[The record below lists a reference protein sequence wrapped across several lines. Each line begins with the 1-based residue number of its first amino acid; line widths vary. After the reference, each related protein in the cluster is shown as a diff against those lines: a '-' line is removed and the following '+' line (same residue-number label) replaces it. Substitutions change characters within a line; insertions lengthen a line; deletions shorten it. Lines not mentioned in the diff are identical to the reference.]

1 MLNGEHITIVAR
13 FLTILFVLT
22 GALLSDA
29 HAEPLRPD
37 LIAQPTPMFN
47 FNLQD
52 LIKPNAGTTSGTQAN
67 TGTQSN
73 PTAGTQT
80 NPNPKISINKQATQ
94 AYKQQTQQSAVRK
107 IMRAES
113 ERTYN
118 MSGRYGTES
127 GLAQKFSLPPL
138 PGDQGFADSNQDPR
152 KFLEESG
159 AIPDFGANN
168 SKNVNIVLPPLK
180 GLQQI
185 MNSSVTKNL
194 LKELTA
200 SEAAVLMQTYMMVE
214 NGAATGFMG
223 SMNIGSNLMTNLLD
237 TQNYQLA
244 LLEASDDTGKL
255 KKAYVARV
263 AQEMQGGANKDVW
276 PAALYIASGEDGQR
290 AQEIMQDL
298 SAGQRAYDLGS
309 LTVTNAGSPLALG
322 TSSND
327 SQLFTELLFVNNP
340 GGGGA
345 STSTGSLAP
354 SSGAQASSYK
364 NEQLD
369 QLKKDFR
376 ELVGDVEIKMT
387 SSGPSK
393 YARNVDLNFIAPKA
407 DQQGRRGVAAVNWQ
421 EVQVVWANLH
431 VILAQYCQWK
441 QSNPNENKEVFTK
454 ETDTTTKEIG
464 VKDAVGNPW
473 ELVSAPDMP
482 MSTNVIQQLYKMY
495 EQTQRTSDVKCSDL
509 AELAKPESIPDQ
521 ESANTGATNLND
533 CGPKKGCL
541 RNRVALQ
548 ISYLVA
554 RSRTLHTYRS
564 LFTVAGRFVTDPFS
578 ADLLMRVS
586 ARAFAGMNL
595 DDELRANYA
604 RYDDFIATMGQYA
617 QGNTGGSFVRPG
629 MNEAIQPGS
638 K

>member
-29 HAEPLRPD
+29 HALPLRPD

-47 FNLQD
+47 IQD
-52 LIKPNAGTTSGTQAN
+52 LINPNAGTTSGTQAN
-67 TGTQSN
+67 TGTS
-73 PTAGTQT
+73 AQT
-80 NPNPKISINKQATQ
+80 NPSAGVSINKQATDS
-94 AYKQQTQQSAVRK
+94 YNTTTKDSVVRQ
-107 IMRAES
+107 IMRAGS

-127 GLAQKFSLPPL
+127 GIAQLFSLPPL
-138 PGDQGFADSNQDPR
+138 PGDQGFADSNDDPER
-152 KFLEESG
+152 FLKESG
-159 AIPDFGANN
+159 AIPDLGANN
-168 SKNVNIVLPPLK
+168 TKSVNIVLPPLK

-185 MNSSVTKNL
+185 MNSTVTKNL
-194 LKELTA
+194 LKDLTA
-200 SEAAVLMQTYMMVE
+200 SESAVLMQTYMMVE

-223 SMNIGSNLMTNLLD
+223 SMNIGSNLMSNLLD
-237 TQNYQLA
+237 AQDYQLK
-244 LLEASDDTGKL
+244 LLDASDDTGKM

-263 AQEMQGGANKDVW
+263 AQEMQSGSNKDVW
-276 PAALYIASGEDGQR
+276 PAALYIASGEDGKK
-290 AQEIMQDL
+290 AQETMQDL
-298 SAGQRAYDLGS
+298 SGKKAYDLGS
-309 LTVTNAGSPLALG
+309 LTAANGGSPLASG
-322 TSSND
+322 ASSKD
-327 SQLFTELLFVNNP
+327 SQLFTELLFVNNT

-369 QLKKDFR
+369 ALKKDFR
-376 ELVGDVEIKMT
+376 ELFGDVEIRMS

-407 DQQGRRGVAAVNWQ
+407 DEKGRRRGVAKVNWE
-421 EVQVVWANLH
+421 EVQVVWQNLH
-431 VILAQYCQWK
+431 VILAEYCVWK
-441 QSNPNENKEVFTK
+441 QSNPNANKEVFDM
-454 ETDTTTKEIG
+454 ETDATTAAIG
-464 VKDAVGNPW
+464 KIDAAGNNPW
-473 ELVSAPDMP
+473 ELAGAPDMP
-482 MSTNVIQQLYKMY
+482 MTMNVIQILYKMY
-495 EQTQRTSDVKCSDL
+495 EQTKRTSDVKCSEFGDL
-509 AELAKPESIPDQ
+509 ANPQAIPDQ
-521 ESANTGATNLND
+521 ESQNNGAANLND
-533 CGPKKGCL
+533 CGPGKGCL

-564 LFTVAGRFVTDPFS
+564 LFSIAGRFATDPFS
-578 ADLLMRVS
+578 AELMMRVS

-595 DDELRANYA
+595 DDELKSNYA
-604 RYDDFIATMGQYA
+604 RYKEFIAKNGQYE
-617 QGNTGGSFVRPG
+617 QGKTPGSAPRPG
-629 MNEAIQPGS
+629 MNEAIQPGRI

>member
-1 MLNGEHITIVAR
+1 MLNGENLTIVTR
-13 FLTILFVLT
+13 FLTTLLVLSSVLIT
-22 GALLSDA
+22 DA
-29 HAEPLRPD
+29 YAQPLRPE
-37 LIAQPTPMFN
+37 LIAQPTAMFQIPN
-47 FNLQD
+47 VQD
-52 LIKPNAGTTSGTQAN
+52 IINSG

-73 PTAGTQT
+73 PIATTQT
-80 NPNPKISINKQATQ
+80 NPNAGISINKKASQ
-94 AYKQQTQQSAVRK
+94 AYKQQTKQSVVRQ
-107 IMRAES
+107 IMKAES

-118 MSGRYGTES
+118 MSGRYGTDA
-127 GLAQKFSLPPL
+127 GIAQKFSLPPL
-138 PGDQGFADSNQDPR
+138 PGDQGFADSNEDPR

-159 AIPDFGANN
+159 AIPDLGANN

-185 MNSSVTKNL
+185 MDSSVTKTL
-194 LKELTA
+194 LKDLTA

-237 TQNYQLA
+237 TQSYQLK

-276 PAALYIASGEDGQR
+276 PAALYIASGEDGKK
-290 AQEIMQDL
+290 AQEKMQNLD
-298 SAGQRAYDLGS
+298 AGQKAYDLGS
-309 LTVTNAGSPLALG
+309 LTATNAGLG
-322 TSSND
+322 TSSKD
-327 SQLFTELLFVNNP
+327 SQLFTELLFVNN
-340 GGGGA
+340 
-345 STSTGSLAP
+345 TGSSGSSASPGNFSATSGAP
-354 SSGAQASSYK
+354 SSSYK

-369 QLKKDFR
+369 LLKKDFR

-393 YARNVDLNFIAPKA
+393 YARSVDLNFIAPKA
-407 DQQGRRGVAAVNWQ
+407 DKDGRRGVAAVNWE
-421 EVQVVWANLH
+421 EVQVVWENLH

-441 QSNPNENKEVFTK
+441 QTPVNNGKEIFMM
-454 ETDTTTKEIG
+454 ETETTTGAIG
-464 VKDAVGNPW
+464 IKDAAGNPW
-473 ELVSAPDMP
+473 ALASAPDMP
-482 MSTNVIQQLYKMY
+482 MTMNVIQMLYKMY
-495 EQTQRTSDVKCSDL
+495 EQTKRASEIDCGHFSKL
-509 AELAKPESIPDQ
+509 ADPEAIPDQ
-521 ESANTGATNLND
+521 ESVNTGATNLND
-533 CGPKKGCL
+533 CSPGKGCL

-564 LFTVAGRFVTDPFS
+564 LFSVAGRFVTDPFS
-578 ADLLMRVS
+578 AELLMRVS

-617 QGNTGGSFVRPG
+617 QGNTAGSFLRPG
-629 MNEAIQPGS
+629 VNEAIQPG
-638 K
+638 KL

>member
-1 MLNGEHITIVAR
+1 MLNGENLTIVTR
-13 FLTILFVLT
+13 FLTTLLVLSSVVIT
-22 GALLSDA
+22 DA
-29 HAEPLRPD
+29 HAQPLRPD
-37 LIAQPTPMFN
+37 LIAQPTPMFQIPN
-47 FNLQD
+47 VQD
-52 LIKPNAGTTSGTQAN
+52 IINSG

-73 PTAGTQT
+73 SSTQSNGTGVV
-80 NPNPKISINKQATQ
+80 PAKIKIDKQATQ
-94 AYKQQTQQSAVRK
+94 AYKKQTKESAVRK

-185 MNSSVTKNL
+185 MDSSVTKTL
-194 LKELTA
+194 LKDLTA

-237 TQNYQLA
+237 TQSYQLK

-263 AQEMQGGANKDVW
+263 AQEMQGGTNKDVW
-276 PAALYIASGEDGQR
+276 PAALYIASGEDGQK
-290 AQEIMQDL
+290 AQEKMQDL
-298 SAGQRAYDLGS
+298 AAGQKAYDLGS
-309 LTVTNAGSPLALG
+309 LTATNAGSPLAPG
-322 TSSND
+322 TGSKD
-327 SQLFTELLFVNNP
+327 SQLFTELLFVNN
-340 GGGGA
+340 
-345 STSTGSLAP
+345 TGSSGSSASPGNFSATSGAP
-354 SSGAQASSYK
+354 SSSSYK
-364 NEQLD
+364 NAQLD
-369 QLKKDFR
+369 SLKQDFR
-376 ELVGDVEIKMT
+376 ELVGDVEIKMS

-407 DQQGRRGVAAVNWQ
+407 DAQGRRGVAAVNWQ
-421 EVQVVWANLH
+421 EVQVVWENLH
-431 VILAQYCQWK
+431 VILAEYCQWK
-441 QSNPNENKEVFTK
+441 QNNPNRNKEVFGM
-454 ETDTTTKEIG
+454 ETDTTTTEIG
-464 VKDAVGNPW
+464 VKDAIGNPW
-473 ELVSAPDMP
+473 ELASAPDMP
-482 MSTNVIQQLYKMY
+482 MTVNVIQQLYKMY
-495 EQTQRTSDVKCSDL
+495 EQTKRASDIKCSEF
-509 AELAKPESIPDQ
+509 AELANPESIPDQ
-521 ESANTGATNLND
+521 ESANSQAMNLND
-533 CGPKKGCL
+533 CGPKKGCM

-564 LFTVAGRFVTDPFS
+564 LFSVAGRFVTDPFS
-578 ADLLMRVS
+578 AELLMRVS

-604 RYDDFIATMGQYA
+604 RYDEFVATMGQYS
-617 QGNTGGSFVRPG
+617 QGNIAGSFLRPG
-629 MNEAIQPGS
+629 VNGGIQPGEMS
-638 K
+638 

>member
-1 MLNGEHITIVAR
+1 MLNATHFNMGIR
-13 FLTILFVLT
+13 FFTALVVTWAALFT
-22 GALLSDA
+22 
-29 HAEPLRPD
+29 
-37 LIAQPTPMFN
+37 
-47 FNLQD
+47 
-52 LIKPNAGTTSGTQAN
+52 NASA
-67 TGTQSN
+67 
-73 PTAGTQT
+73 QT
-80 NPNPKISINKQATQ
+80 NEYKQATQ
-94 AYKQQTQQSAVRK
+94 QSVVRK
-107 IMRAES
+107 SMRAES

-138 PGDQGFADSNQDPR
+138 PGDQGFADSNQEPR
-152 KFLEESG
+152 KFLEEGG

-244 LLEASDDTGKL
+244 LFEASDDTGKM

-276 PAALYIASGEDGQR
+276 PAALYVASGEDGQQ
-290 AQEIMQDL
+290 AQEKMQDL
-298 SAGQRAYDLGS
+298 SAGQKAYDLGS
-309 LTVTNAGSPLALG
+309 LTATNTGLG
-322 TSSND
+322 TSSKD
-327 SQLFTELLFVNNP
+327 SQLFTDLLFVNN
-340 GGGGA
+340 
-345 STSTGSLAP
+345 TG
-354 SSGAQASSYK
+354 SSGALIPTGNLSANPSASASSYK

-369 QLKKDFR
+369 LLKKDFR
-376 ELVGDVEIKMT
+376 ELVGDVEIKMS

-393 YARNVDLNFIAPKA
+393 YARNVDLNFKAPKA
-407 DQQGRRGVAAVNWQ
+407 DAQGRRGVAAVNWQ
-421 EVQVVWANLH
+421 EVQVVWENLH

-441 QSNPNENKEVFTK
+441 QSDPNENKEVFTM

-464 VKDAVGNPW
+464 VKGAVGNPW

-482 MSTNVIQQLYKMY
+482 MSMNVIQQLYKMY
-495 EQTQRTSDVKCSDL
+495 EQTKRTSDVNCSDL
-509 AELAKPESIPDQ
+509 ADLAKPESIPDQ
-521 ESANTGATNLND
+521 EIENAGAQNLND
-533 CGPKKGCL
+533 CRPKKGCL

-564 LFTVAGRFVTDPFS
+564 LFTVAGRFVTDPVS
-578 ADLLMRVS
+578 ADLLIRVS

-595 DDELRANYA
+595 NDELRANYA
-604 RYDDFIATMGQYA
+604 RYNDFIGTMGEYA

>member
-1 MLNGEHITIVAR
+1 MLNGGYLTIVAR
-13 FLTILFVLT
+13 VLTILFVLT
-22 GALLSDA
+22 SAFLTDA

-37 LIAQPTPMFN
+37 LIAQPTPIFN
-47 FNLQD
+47 IQD
-52 LIKPNAGTTSGTQAN
+52 LINPNS
-67 TGTQSN
+67 GTQSN
-73 PTAGTQT
+73 PIAATQT
-80 NPNPKISINKQATQ
+80 NPNGGVSISKQATQ
-94 AYKQQTQQSAVRK
+94 AYKQQTQQSAVRR

-113 ERTYN
+113 ERTFN

-138 PGDQGFADSNQDPR
+138 PGDQGFADSNQDPK

-185 MNSSVTKNL
+185 MNSPVTKNL
-194 LKELTA
+194 LKDLTA

-223 SMNIGSNLMTNLLD
+223 SVNIGSNLMTNLLD

-263 AQEMQGGANKDVW
+263 AQEMQAGTNKDVW
-276 PAALYIASGEDGQR
+276 PAALYIASGEDGQK
-290 AQEIMQDL
+290 AQETMQDL
-298 SAGQRAYDLGS
+298 SAGQKAYDLGS
-309 LTVTNAGSPLALG
+309 LTAANGGSPLALG

-327 SQLFTELLFVNNP
+327 SQIFTELLFVNNT

-369 QLKKDFR
+369 LLKKDFR

-421 EVQVVWANLH
+421 EVQVVWENLH

-441 QSNPNENKEVFTK
+441 QSNPNQNKEVFK
-454 ETDTTTKEIG
+454 METDTTTSKIG
-464 VKDAVGNPW
+464 EKDAIGNPW

-482 MSTNVIQQLYKMY
+482 MSMNVIQQLYKMY
-495 EQTQRTSDVKCSDL
+495 EHTKRASDVKCSDF
-509 AELAKPESIPDQ
+509 ADLAKPDSIPDQ
-521 ESANTGATNLND
+521 ETENTGTENLND
-533 CGPKKGCL
+533 CGPKKGCY

-578 ADLLMRVS
+578 ADLLIRVS

-595 DDELRANYA
+595 DDELRSNYA
-604 RYDDFIATMGQYA
+604 RYDEFIATMGAYA
-617 QGNTGGSFVRPG
+617 QGHTGGSIPRPG
-629 MNEAIQPGS
+629 VNEASQPGRIG
-638 K
+638 